1 MEVMKN
7 NGCCAP
13 TNFVIE
19 DCGRKSNIDIKKNKS
34 QEARTQVS
42 GKKNKPIN

>member
-13 TNFVIE
+13 TTFVIE
-19 DCGRKSNIDIKKNKS
+19 DSSRNNNIEIKKNKS
-34 QEARTQVS
+34 QEART
-42 GKKNKPIN
+42 

>member
-13 TNFVIE
+13 ANFVIE
-19 DCGRKSNIDIKKNKS
+19 DCGRGNNIDIKKNKS
-34 QEARTQVS
+34 QEART
-42 GKKNKPIN
+42 